1 MSASATAAIIAICI
15 MATHVSSW
23 RRRSARHVTMP
34 HSPRTF
40 ASHLQLQLHN
50 AAAYFWITKRLW
62 MSSHFQRRCDIF
74 ISVLEQRQLSTISDV
89 SIDVVSRWSS
99 SVDSTTRVVLTT
111 VSNLGNRPY
120 SVSMSNKPRSFSWL
134 PLILM
139 FIGPYLRFPFW

>member
-1 MSASATAAIIAICI
+1 
-15 MATHVSSW
+15 
-23 RRRSARHVTMP
+23 
-34 HSPRTF
+34 
-40 ASHLQLQLHN
+40 
-50 AAAYFWITKRLW
+50 